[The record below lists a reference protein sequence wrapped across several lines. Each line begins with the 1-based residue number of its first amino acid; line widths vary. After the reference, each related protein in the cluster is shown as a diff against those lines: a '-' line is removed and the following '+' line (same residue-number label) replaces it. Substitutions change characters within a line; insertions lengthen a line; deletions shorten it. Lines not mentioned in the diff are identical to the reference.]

1 MANIKINYPSDIWVK
16 NSDDNFVFIPWNA
29 LKSIAINKHEA
40 IIYFEGGTAKFD
52 KGDEA
57 YQTIKNYAVAFEGCE
72 KLLT

>member
-1 MANIKINYPSDIWVK
+1 MANIKINYLNDILVK
-16 NSDDNFVFIPWNA
+16 NADDNFVFIPWGA

-57 YQTIKNYAVAFEGCE
+57 YQVIRNYFDSFEGCE
-72 KLLT
+72 RLV